1 LFPSQKSQNHQS
13 TPCISWC
20 ILMPAWPLGWTMT
33 KSQSLKVEKWWS
45 LIRPRTECEL
55 FVFVSGFHFAVFHWI
70 SIDPSLVY
78 FWVLGISAGIDE
90 EGIEVPITCQRG
102 WGDVRSFE
110 LQQFA
115 QHFRMDSV
123 ILTFC
128 DR

>member
-1 LFPSQKSQNHQS
+1 
-13 TPCISWC
+13 
-20 ILMPAWPLGWTMT
+20 
-33 KSQSLKVEKWWS
+33 
-45 LIRPRTECEL
+45 
-55 FVFVSGFHFAVFHWI
+55 
-70 SIDPSLVY
+70 VY

-90 EGIEVPITCQRG
+90 ERIEVPITCQRG